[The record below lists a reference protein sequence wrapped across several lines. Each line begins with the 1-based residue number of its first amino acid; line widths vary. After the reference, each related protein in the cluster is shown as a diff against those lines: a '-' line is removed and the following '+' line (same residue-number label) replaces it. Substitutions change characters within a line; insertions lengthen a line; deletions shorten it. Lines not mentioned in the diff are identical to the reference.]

1 METDRLQAVR
11 RMTVTQRVRLAV
23 NQYEVRA
30 EKEEKEEK
38 EEGEEGELIAFA
50 QQKRLAVRER
60 VTFWTDDSREKVFG
74 GFAERDTLNV
84 GGAFDVTDADG
95 ETVGGFR
102 KDFKKSLFRSTW
114 HLEQP
119 GLGVLT
125 GTERSARVAAIRRI
139 WQFIPVVDELPIGW
153 SYHFDFRLEGKLA
166 LTVSRTR
173 TLRDRYLVEVHE
185 PRLDRRL
192 VIAQAVA
199 LDAMHAR

>member
-1 METDRLQAVR
+1 METDRLRAVR

-30 EKEEKEEK
+30 G
-38 EEGEEGELIAFA
+38 GEDGELIAFA
-50 QQKRLAVRER
+50 QQKRLAIKER
-60 VTFWTDDSREKVFG
+60 VTFWTDDSRENVFG

-84 GGAFDVTDADG
+84 AGAFDVTDAGG

-102 KDFKKSLFRSTW
+102 KDFRKSLFRSTW

-125 GTERSARVAAIRRI
+125 GTERSGRVAVIRRI
-139 WQFIPVVDELPIGW
+139 WQFVPLVDELPVGW
-153 SYHFDFRLEGKLA
+153 AYHFDFRLDGELA
-166 LTVSRTR
+166 LSVSRKR
-173 TLRDRYLVEVHE
+173 TLRDRYLVEIHE

-199 LDAMHAR
+199 LDAMQAR